1 MNKLLPFVFFMLIHV
16 MDSAAQMPPPGYE
29 RAIKIQQ
36 EREKLAPMDR
46 DSVTLIDTIQ
56 VFDPDTYES
65 ETRIV
70 SSRVSVRDYCIRLL
84 GMANPDILLDR
95 NPHTIIDPRTYD
107 ELTIRLNERGKLD
120 TIPK

>member
-1 MNKLLPFVFFMLIHV
+1 MQA
-16 MDSAAQMPPPGYE
+16 SAQMPPPGYE
-29 RAIKIQQ
+29 RAIKMQQ

-46 DSVTLIDTIQ
+46 DSVTLVDTIM

-70 SSRVSVRDYCIRLL
+70 TSSISVRDYCIRHL

-107 ELTIRLNERGKLD
+107 DLTVRLNERGKLD